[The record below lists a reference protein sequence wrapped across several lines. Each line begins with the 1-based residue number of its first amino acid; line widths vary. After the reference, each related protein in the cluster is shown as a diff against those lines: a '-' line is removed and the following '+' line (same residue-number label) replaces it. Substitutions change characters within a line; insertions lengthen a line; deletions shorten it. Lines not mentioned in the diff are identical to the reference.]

1 MGIKKTTLNMLLFR
15 VVADNSFHNQENI
28 SISLQVEKFF
38 LYKQGNINL
47 DFPDF
52 TCNGK

>member
-15 VVADNSFHNQENI
+15 VVADNSFHNQNI